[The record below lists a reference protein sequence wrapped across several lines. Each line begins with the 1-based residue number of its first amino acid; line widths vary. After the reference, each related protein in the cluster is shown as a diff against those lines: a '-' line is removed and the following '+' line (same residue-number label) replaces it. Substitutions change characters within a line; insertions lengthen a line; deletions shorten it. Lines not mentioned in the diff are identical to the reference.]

1 MLPTKNRTGRWKP
14 GIVKQVRAFPF
25 AVGLRGALRDG
36 YSIKQFRGDLLA
48 GVVVGVVALPL
59 SMALAIASGVPPQY
73 GLYTAIVAGAVVAL
87 TGGSRL
93 NVSGPT
99 AAFVVLLA
107 PISAKYGIGGLAL
120 ASLMAGVVLLAMGA
134 ARLGR
139 LIQFVPH
146 PVTTGF
152 TAGIAVVIAT
162 LQVKDFLGLSV
173 VNSGDHFWERVADVY
188 NALPGVSWADASIGA
203 FTLAI
208 LILWPKITKK
218 VPGPLV
224 AIVLGTL
231 AAVALQQL
239 GDYSVATIGSRF
251 SYVLNGETLR
261 GIPQLPPM
269 PVLPW
274 EMPGGDGTPIGLSWQ
289 LVRDLAG
296 SALAIAAL
304 GAIESLLAA
313 VVADGMAGTRH
324 NPDSELVG
332 QGLGNIIAPFFG
344 GFAAT
349 GAIARTATNIRSGGR
364 SPMAA
369 LVHALFVLA
378 AVLALAPLLGYLPMA
393 SMAALLLIV
402 AWNMS
407 DAKHFVKTLRIAPR
421 SDVLV
426 LLTCFGLTVAFDMV
440 MAVGVGVV
448 MAALLF
454 MRRMAE
460 ISGSRLV
467 DESEAATR
475 SDLPPGVLV
484 YEIAGPLFFGAADKA
499 ISAISTAGDTRV
511 LILDMQAVPAMDA
524 TGLVA
529 FTSLLGKLKSARTCV
544 CIVGL
549 RPQPR
554 QVLQRAEIIEQ
565 PGVLT
570 FYATLDG
577 ALDSA
582 RRQTDQRRSPTA
594 SARLA
599 AGK

>member
-1 MLPTKNRTGRWKP
+1 MIPEKDRTGRWTP
-14 GIVKQVRAFPF
+14 GIARAKRPLPLGI
-25 AVGLRGALRDG
+25 GLRGALRDG
-36 YSIKQFRGDLLA
+36 YSFKQFRSDVLA
-48 GVVVGVVALPL
+48 GLVVGVVALPL

-73 GLYTAIVAGAVVAL
+73 GLYTAIVAGVVIAL

-120 ASLMAGVVLLAMGA
+120 ASLMAGVVLVVMGLT
-134 ARLGR
+134 RLGK
-139 LIQFVPH
+139 LIQYVPH

-162 LQVKDFLGLSV
+162 LQVKDFFGLSV
-173 VNSGDHFWERVADVY
+173 TSSGDHYWERVADLY
-188 NALPGVSWADASIGA
+188 AALPSISTGDAAIGA
-203 FTLAI
+203 FTLGV

-218 VPGPLV
+218 IPGPLV

-231 AAVALQQL
+231 AAFGLQQL
-239 GDYSVATIGSRF
+239 EGESVATIGSRF
-251 SYVLNGETLR
+251 SYVLDGVTQA
-261 GIPQLPPM
+261 GIPQLPPL

-274 EMPGGDGTPIGLSWQ
+274 DMPGADGSPIGLSWT
-289 LVRDLAG
+289 LIRDLSGA
-296 SALAIAAL
+296 ALAIAAL

-324 NPDSELVG
+324 DPDSELVG
-332 QGLGNIIAPFFG
+332 QGLGNMIAPFFG

-364 SPMAA
+364 SPIAA
-369 LVHALFVLA
+369 VVHALFVLA
-378 AVLALAPLLGYLPMA
+378 AVLALAPLLSYLPMA

-426 LLTCFGLTVAFDMV
+426 LLTCFGLTVMFDMV

-467 DESEAATR
+467 GTGDASAR
-475 SDLPPGVLV
+475 SDLPPGVQI

-499 ISAISTAGDTRV
+499 IGAIATAGDTKV
-511 LILDMQAVPAMDA
+511 LILEMHAVPAMDA

-529 FTSLLGKLKSARTCV
+529 FTNLLGKLKTAGTRV
-544 CIVGL
+544 HIVGL
-549 RPQPR
+549 QTQPR
-554 QVLQRAEIIEQ
+554 NVLLRADITEQ
-565 PGVLT
+565 PGALT
-570 FYATLDG
+570 FHATLEG
-577 ALDSA
+577 ALDAA
-582 RRQTDQRRSPTA
+582 RRPMQA
-594 SARLA
+594 
-599 AGK
+599 

>member
-1 MLPTKNRTGRWKP
+1 MLPEKNRTGRWKP
-14 GIVKQVRAFPF
+14 GVAQSRHPFPL
-25 AVGLRGALRDG
+25 AAALRSVLREG
-36 YSIKQFRGDLLA
+36 YSFKQFRGDLLA
-48 GVVVGVVALPL
+48 GLVVGVVALPL
-59 SMALAIASGVPPQY
+59 SMALAIASGVPPQN
-73 GLYTAIVAGAVVAL
+73 GLYTAIVAGVVIAL
-87 TGGSRL
+87 AGGSRL

-107 PISAKYGIGGLAL
+107 PISARYGIGGLAL
-120 ASLMAGVVLLAMGA
+120 ASLMAGVVLVVMGLT
-134 ARLGR
+134 RLGK
-139 LIQFVPH
+139 LIQYVPH

-162 LQVKDFLGLSV
+162 LQVKDFFGLSV
-173 VNSGDHFWERVADVY
+173 TSSGDHYWERVADLY
-188 NALPGVSWADASIGA
+188 AALPSISTGDAAIGA
-203 FTLAI
+203 FTLGV

-218 VPGPLV
+218 IPGPLV

-231 AAVALQQL
+231 AAYGLQQL
-239 GDYSVATIGSRF
+239 EGESVATIGSRF
-251 SYVLNGETLR
+251 SYVLDGVTQA
-261 GIPQLPPM
+261 GIPQLPPL

-274 EMPGGDGTPIGLSWQ
+274 DMPGADGSPIGLSWT
-289 LVRDLAG
+289 LVRDLSA

-324 NPDSELVG
+324 DPDSELVG
-332 QGLGNIIAPFFG
+332 QGLGNMIAPFFG

-364 SPMAA
+364 SPIAA
-369 LVHALFVLA
+369 VVHALFVLA
-378 AVLALAPLLGYLPMA
+378 AVLALAPLLSYLPMA

-426 LLTCFGLTVAFDMV
+426 LLTCFGLTVMFDMV

-467 DESEAATR
+467 GTGDASART
-475 SDLPPGVLV
+475 DLPPGVQI
-484 YEIAGPLFFGAADKA
+484 YEIAGPLFFGAAAKA
-499 ISAISTAGDTRV
+499 IGAIATAGDTKV
-511 LILDMQAVPAMDA
+511 LILEMHAVPAMDA

-529 FTSLLGKLKSARTCV
+529 FTSLLGKLKTSGTRV
-544 CIVGL
+544 HIVGL
-549 RPQPR
+549 QTQPR
-554 QVLQRAEIIEQ
+554 NVLLRADITEQ
-565 PGVLT
+565 PGALT
-570 FYATLDG
+570 FHATLDG
-577 ALDSA
+577 ALDAA
-582 RRQTDQRRSPTA
+582 RRPTQA
-594 SARLA
+594 
-599 AGK
+599 

>member
-1 MLPTKNRTGRWKP
+1 MLPTKDRTGRWSP
-14 GIVKQVRAFPF
+14 GIVKQVRSFPL
-25 AVGLRGALRDG
+25 AAGLRGTLRDG
-36 YSIKQFRGDLLA
+36 YSFKQFRGDLLA
-48 GVVVGVVALPL
+48 GLVVGVVALPL

-73 GLYTAIVAGAVVAL
+73 GLYTAIVAGIVIAL

-120 ASLMAGVVLLAMGA
+120 ASLMAGVVLLVMGV
-134 ARLGR
+134 ARLGK

-173 VNSGDHFWERVADVY
+173 TATGDHYWERVSDLHA
-188 NALPGVSWADASIGA
+188 ALPSISQADAAIGV
-203 FTLAI
+203 FTLAV
-208 LILWPKITKK
+208 LILWPKFTKK
-218 VPGPLV
+218 IPGPLV
-224 AIVLGTL
+224 AIVLGTV
-231 AAVALQQL
+231 AAIGLQEL
-239 GDYSVATIGSRF
+239 GGESVATIGSRF
-251 SYVLNGETLR
+251 SYVLNGVTHA

-274 EMPGGDGTPIGLSWQ
+274 EMAGPDGNPVGLSWP
-289 LVRDLAG
+289 LIRDLSGA
-296 SALAIAAL
+296 ALAIAAL

-324 NPDSELVG
+324 DPDSELVG

-364 SPMAA
+364 SPVAA
-369 LVHALFVLA
+369 VVHSLFVLA
-378 AVLALAPLLGYLPMA
+378 AVLSLAPLLSYLPMA

-407 DAKHFVKTLRIAPR
+407 DAGHFLKTLRIAPR
-421 SDVLV
+421 SDALV

-440 MAVGVGVV
+440 VAVGVGVV

-467 DESEAATR
+467 GDGEASART
-475 SDLPPGVLV
+475 DLPPGVQI

-499 ISAISTAGDTRV
+499 IGAIATAGDTSA
-511 LILDMQAVPAMDA
+511 LILEMHSVPVMDA

-529 FTSLLGKLKSARTCV
+529 LTNLLDKLTDGGTRV
-544 CIVGL
+544 HIVGL
-549 RPQPR
+549 QAQPA
-554 QVLQRAEIIEQ
+554 QVLQRAEITER
-565 PGVLT
+565 PGVLS
-570 FYATLDG
+570 FHATLEG
-577 ALDSA
+577 ALDAA
-582 RRQTDQRRSPTA
+582 RRPVT
-594 SARLA
+594 
-599 AGK
+599 